1 MGARQ
6 QSAHFHYIK
15 GCTVRKINL
24 SILPIACLWAVSACG
39 SESAAPVDEHA
50 HHAHLEAHSDA
61 VANPAAEGTI
71 YATDAPLR
79 AGMLKIRELL
89 SAPRPANAEA
99 AKQLTDGIDAEV
111 QQLFAQCKLEPA
123 ADAALHGVLALIIE
137 GSAGLRVAAGDD
149 DAWAKLQE
157 ALALYPKRF
166 NNTGFET
173 EPDTHK

>member
-1 MGARQ
+1 M
-6 QSAHFHYIK
+6 
-15 GCTVRKINL
+15 RKMTL
-24 SILPIACLWAVSACG
+24 SILPIVLLWA
-39 SESAAPVDEHA
+39 AAAGAGNSTTPVAPHE
-50 HHAHLEAHSDA
+50 HHAHPEAHSAGAADTT
-61 VANPAAEGTI
+61 AEGRTM
-71 YATDAPLR
+71 YSTDAPLR

-89 SAPRPANAEA
+89 SAPRPASAEA

-149 DAWAKLQE
+149 HAWAKLQK

-166 NNTGFET
+166 SNTGFET
-173 EPDTHK
+173 ELDAHQ